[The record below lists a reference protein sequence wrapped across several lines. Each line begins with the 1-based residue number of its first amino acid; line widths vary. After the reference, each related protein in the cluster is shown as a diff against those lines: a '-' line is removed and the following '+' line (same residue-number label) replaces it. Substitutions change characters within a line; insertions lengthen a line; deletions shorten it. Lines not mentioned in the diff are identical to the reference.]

1 MAKKKERNDVGI
13 FMRIQFTNGERFG
26 PGKARLL
33 EAIDATGSISEAA
46 RTMAMSYRRAWL
58 LVDSTNK
65 LFGRPVVTAAQ
76 GGKQGGGAS
85 LTPFG
90 RELLD
95 RWREL
100 RSTVERAAADD
111 LLRFAFWARQAT
123 S

>member
-1 MAKKKERNDVGI
+1 MTKKKERHEVGLFI
-13 FMRIQFTNGERFG
+13 RVQFPNGERFG

-65 LFGRPVVTAAQ
+65 LFGRPVVAAAQ

-90 RELLD
+90 RELID
-95 RWREL
+95 EWREL
-100 RSTVERAAADD
+100 RLIVERAAADD
-111 LLRFAFWARQAT
+111 LRRFARWASR
-123 S
+123 